1 MVRRVLR
8 RARSVQCALVLLMLM
23 GSWSHAV
30 AFDPVLDPLRDLLAR
45 TVSRFV
51 SRSFKGAL
59 EVGALRGALLGS
71 PVLQNI
77 TLWDEHGTVVGRI
90 AELRLVYDPTALLHK
105 RLKIQTIDVVQLQ
118 LTLAQEPDGS
128 LNILHLL
135 SAAQPANPTA
145 TDSSFALEIDNL
157 YIRDGELRLQ
167 FPALPGAQKL
177 ERLQVHLSVQQDK
190 EKLRLRVLQLTTHA
204 SPANL
209 EIHTLQGAL
218 QKLGNVMQL
227 DNVRLQTDQATL
239 DANGVLPGG
248 VQDASLTLH
257 AQSHDLTEIGR
268 LLQNDV
274 LQGPADLV
282 LKAEGLPEAVEIR
295 SQLNASSAPGVWQT

>member
-1 MVRRVLR
+1 M
-8 RARSVQCALVLLMLM
+8 
-23 GSWSHAV
+23 
-30 AFDPVLDPLRDLLAR
+30 
-45 TVSRFV
+45 
-51 SRSFKGAL
+51 
-59 EVGALRGALLGS
+59 
-71 PVLQNI
+71 
-77 TLWDEHGTVVGRI
+77 
-90 AELRLVYDPTALLHK
+90 
-105 RLKIQTIDVVQLQ
+105 VQLQ

-128 LNILHLL
+128 LNILNLL
-135 SAAQPANPTA
+135 SSVQPTNPTA
-145 TDSSFALEIDNL
+145 TAPSFALEIDNL

-177 ERLQVHLSVQQDK
+177 ERLQVHLSIQQDK

-209 EIHTLQGAL
+209 EIHALQGAL
-218 QKLGNVMQL
+218 QKLGHVMQL
-227 DNVRLQTDQATL
+227 DNVRLQTDQAAF

-274 LQGPADLV
+274 LQGPADLM
-282 LKAEGLPEAVEIR
+282 LKAEGPPETVEIHG
-295 SQLNASSAPGVWQT
+295 QLNATSGHIELSRVVSM